1 MEDSVLVKWAHNLL
15 VQVGIEPETAHLLDQ
30 FVIIAMILLC
40 ALAADVI
47 CRFVILAVGKRIIV
61 RTKKRWGELL
71 FNRDVLRKFSNI
83 VPVALIYILIPL
95 AFPEHSETPVLLRKI
110 CLLYVIFVVVM
121 FVNMLLKVFFGILE
135 QKETLHDRPLKG
147 LLQILQVG
155 LFFLA
160 AIVVTSLLIGRS
172 PLKLLAGLGASAAIL
187 MLIFKDTIMGF
198 VAGVM
203 LSANKMLRPGDWISM
218 PKYNVDGTVL
228 EVTLNTVK
236 IQNFD
241 NTVTTV
247 PPFILTGDSFQNWRW
262 MQESGGRRIMR
273 SINID
278 LGSVRFCTPEMTEKY
293 KDIELLHDYIVQRE
307 TEFDRYRNGAE
318 NPNGADFFRLTN
330 LTVFRAYL
338 NLYLKKMAVV
348 NHELTCM
355 VRHLQPTPNGI
366 PVEVYCFSVIKEWVA
381 YESVQADLF
390 DHIIAVVPEFD
401 LVLFQNPSGND
412 IQRIFRPARN
422 VAAGA

>member
-47 CRFVILAVGKRIIV
+47 CRFVILAVGRRIIV

-262 MQESGGRRIMR
+262 MQERIRAAGRPVEEVTVGGGDVVEQLER
-273 SINID
+273 SSAADFGLRGELPYIDAVIAAVNDEANLVEKEHKID
-278 LGSVRFCTPEMTEKY
+278 LIRWNEAVELATFDYFDINSILSYLSRVNIVARWTQLDAVRGREMFERLMAELDGKGL
-293 KDIELLHDYIVQRE
+293 IENKQ
-307 TEFDRYRNGAE
+307 
-318 NPNGADFFRLTN
+318 
-330 LTVFRAYL
+330 
-338 NLYLKKMAVV
+338 
-348 NHELTCM
+348 
-355 VRHLQPTPNGI
+355 
-366 PVEVYCFSVIKEWVA
+366 
-381 YESVQADLF
+381 
-390 DHIIAVVPEFD
+390 
-401 LVLFQNPSGND
+401 
-412 IQRIFRPARN
+412 
-422 VAAGA
+422 

>member
-47 CRFVILAVGKRIIV
+47 CRFVILAVGRRI
-61 RTKKRWGELL
+61 
-71 FNRDVLRKFSNI
+71 I

-172 PLKLLAGLGASAAIL
+172 PLNHLAGLGASAAIL
-187 MLIFKDTIMGF
+187 MLILKDTIMGF

-293 KDIELLHDYIVQRE
+293 KDIELLHDYVVQRE

-338 NLYLKKMAVV
+338 NLYLKKLAVV

-422 VAAGA
+422 VAVGA